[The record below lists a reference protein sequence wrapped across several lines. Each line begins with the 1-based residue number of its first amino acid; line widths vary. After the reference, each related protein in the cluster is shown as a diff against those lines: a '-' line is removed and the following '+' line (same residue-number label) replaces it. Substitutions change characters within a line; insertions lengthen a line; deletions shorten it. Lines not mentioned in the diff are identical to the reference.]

1 MAIRGKFFMIRLF
14 LFTDE
19 PVLASGLKI
28 VLSSGNEFELAGTC
42 QRVSEIAAAAADC
55 GAEILLIDL
64 TAEVTFDILM
74 GLQARFPAVRMV
86 LWAHTIPT
94 EMAFQAMEHGVRGI
108 LRKTLPSETLLTC
121 LRIVSQGGLWF
132 DEVLEA
138 ALRTVKR
145 IDLAPRE
152 SQLVNLIT
160 SGFKN
165 KEIATAL
172 FLSEGTVKVYLS
184 KLFQKLGVK
193 DRFELALY
201 GLKNM
206 AGSEVAGEG
215 AQPQKTQSQRR
226 NSECV
231 PLIRVLAMHAQAPR
245 ASAMSGAT

>member
-1 MAIRGKFFMIRLF
+1 MIRLF
-14 LFTDE
+14 FFTDE

-28 VLSSGNEFELAGTC
+28 VLASGNEFELAGTC
-42 QRVSEIAAAAADC
+42 QRVSEIAAAATDC

-64 TAEVTFDILM
+64 TPEVTFDILM
-74 GLQARFPAVRMV
+74 GLQAQLPGVRMV
-86 LWAHTIPT
+86 LWAHSITT
-94 EMAFQAMEHGVRGI
+94 EMAFQSMEHGIRGI
-108 LRKTLPSETLLTC
+108 LRKTLPSETLMTC

-152 SQLVNLIT
+152 RQLVNLIT

-206 AGSEVAGEG
+206 AGSKVAVEG
-215 AQPQKTQSQRR
+215 AQPQMTQSQRR
-226 NSECV
+226 NSECM
-231 PLIRVLAMHAQAPR
+231 PFIRSMAMHAPAPR
-245 ASAMSGAT
+245 ASAMSAST